1 MSQLLRMLR
10 LALLAFAFGV
20 LLAPPAWAQDEDEDE
35 EDDGMEEVEEED
47 EPDPEEDEEEGDV
60 TSEDE
65 ERRER
70 ERERERRSDID
81 RDDEPEEPRARQ
93 GATRKKRKRK
103 TREVVKGAYLK
114 MNVGPV
120 FWLPP
125 ISNVTSTSGTEL
137 DFSFGYDIVDKLP
150 FTLTV
155 EASFVTLVTN
165 GTGINDEAAFQA
177 LLAAGIAP
185 TIQGD
190 FRVFGGTVN
199 LRLGPNFGGRKTKRA
214 HFCIQVGG
222 GGGYSPPL
230 IDLQDPV
237 VQNRAAAN
245 GLGYVMQGRFLG
257 IITPGLGIEYYTK
270 LSHFSIG
277 LDVDADIILGGP
289 SAAIG
294 IGANFFAKY
303 TF

>member
-1 MSQLLRMLR
+1 MIQLLRMLR
-10 LALLAFAFGV
+10 LAFLVLAFGV
-20 LLAPPAWAQDEDEDE
+20 LLVQPAFAQDEDE
-35 EDDGMEEVEEED
+35 EDDDEDMEEVEEEEE
-47 EPDPEEDEEEGDV
+47 EPEEEEEDEGDV
-60 TSEDE
+60 PSEEE

-70 ERERERRSDID
+70 ERERRADID
-81 RDDEPEEPRARQ
+81 RDEEDEPRSRQ
-93 GATRKKRKRK
+93 GTTRKKRKRK

-125 ISNVTSTSGTEL
+125 ISNVTTTSGTEL
-137 DFSFGYDIVDKLP
+137 DFSFGYDIIDKLP

-214 HFCIQVGG
+214 HFAIQVGG
-222 GGGYSPPL
+222 GGGYSPAL

-237 VQNRAAAN
+237 VINRAAAN

-257 IITPGLGIEYYTK
+257 IITPGLGLEYYTK

-289 SAAIG
+289 SVAIG
-294 IGANFFAKY
+294 IGTNFFAKY

>member
-1 MSQLLRMLR
+1 MTTLLLRMLR
-10 LALLAFAFGV
+10 LAFIVLALGAFLV
-20 LLAPPAWAQDEDEDE
+20 QPAWAQDDDDDDGDEDE
-35 EDDGMEEVEEED
+35 GMEEVEED
-47 EPDPEEDEEEGDV
+47 EPPRTDPDEEDGDV
-60 TSEDE
+60 PSEDD
-65 ERRER
+65 ERDRR
-70 ERERERRSDID
+70 DAERRSDID
-81 RDDEPEEPRARQ
+81 RDEPEEPRSRQ
-93 GATRKKRKRK
+93 GTTKKRKRK
-103 TREVVKGAYLK
+103 AREVVKGAYLK

-125 ISNVTSTSGTEL
+125 ISLVTTTTGTEL
-137 DFSFGYDIVDKLP
+137 DFSFGYDVIDKLP

-222 GGGYSPPL
+222 GGAYSPPL
-230 IDLQDPV
+230 IDLKDPV
-237 VQNRAAAN
+237 VQNRANAN

-257 IITPGLGIEYYTK
+257 LITPGLGIEYYTK
-270 LSHFSIG
+270 LSHFSVG

-289 SAAIG
+289 AVAIG
-294 IGANFFAKY
+294 IGTNFFAKY

>member
-1 MSQLLRMLR
+1 MSQLLRLSR
-10 LALLAFAFGV
+10 LAFLMLAFGAFLV
-20 LLAPPAWAQDEDEDE
+20 QPAWAQGDDDDEDDEDI
-35 EDDGMEEVEEED
+35 EEVEED
-47 EPDPEEDEEEGDV
+47 EEEDPEEDEEEGDV
-60 TSEDE
+60 KSEEE
-65 ERRER
+65 ERADRER
-70 ERERERRSDID
+70 ARREDID
-81 RDDEPEEPRARQ
+81 SDQPDEDDEPRSRQ
-93 GATRKKRKRK
+93 GTTRKKKRK

-125 ISNVTSTSGTEL
+125 ISSSTPTSGTEL
-137 DFSFGYDIVDKLP
+137 DFSFGYDVVDKLP
-150 FTLTV
+150 FTLTI
-155 EASFVTLVTN
+155 EASFTTLITN

-177 LLAAGIAP
+177 LLAAGIVP

-222 GGGYSPPL
+222 GGAYSPAL

-237 VQNRAAAN
+237 IINRANAN

-270 LSHFSIG
+270 LSHFSLG
-277 LDVDADIILGGP
+277 LDIDADIILGGP